1 MAATRLIA
9 MHTNKGRSI
18 ARSLKDRIDYAEN
31 GAKTNGGKYI
41 SSYECNPK
49 LADVE
54 FARDK
59 QFYLAN
65 TKRKYKGDIIA
76 YQIRQSFKPGE
87 ITPEEANKVGYET
100 AMRFTKGNH
109 AFVVATHTDRA
120 HIHNHIIFNAVNLD
134 CDRKFRD
141 SWFIALA
148 LQKVSDH
155 VCLEHGLS
163 VIKPRKPGERDK
175 RTEYPKRISLREE
188 IRLTVDELMGQGP
201 KSLEE
206 LLFFFEQEG
215 YEVKRGKHIAL
226 KGKGQQ
232 RFIRLDSLGDGYTQE
247 DLRGKIEGDV
257 GKSQK
262 YRKRDFDLLIDIQ
275 KKLAE
280 GKGGGYVRWSKVFNV
295 KQVTKALF
303 FLQEHGVQT
312 YEELSDRADSTSRR
326 FNELS
331 EKIKACDSRLTE
343 ISEMRK
349 AIINYSKTRDTYI
362 AYRKSGYSKKF
373 YEAHREEITIHKAAK
388 EAFSEYTKG
397 GKKLPKV
404 KDLNAE
410 FGEVLAEKKAMYGE
424 YKLARK
430 EMKDYQTAKYDIDH
444 FLGLYEEEAQQK
456 EQKQQLN
463 SNQELE

>member
-18 ARSLKDRIDYAEN
+18 ARCLKDRIDYAEN
-31 GAKTNGGKYI
+31 GEKTDGGKYI
-41 SSYECNPK
+41 SSYECSPE
-49 LADVE
+49 LADRE

-59 QFYLAN
+59 QIYIQN
-65 TKRKYKGDIIA
+65 TGRKYKGDIIA

-87 ITPEEANKVGYET
+87 IAPDEANKVGYET
-100 AMRFTKGNH
+100 AMRFTKGQH
-109 AFVVATHTDRA
+109 AFIVATHTDRA

-134 CDRKFRD
+134 CNRKFRD

-163 VIKPRKPGERDK
+163 VIKPRKLSEREK

-188 IRLTVDELMGQGP
+188 IRLTVDELMGRNP

-215 YEVKRGKHIAL
+215 YEVKRGKHFAL
-226 KGKGQQ
+226 KGNCQQ
-232 RFIRLDSLGDGYTQE
+232 RFIRLDSLGEGYTQE
-247 DLRGKIEGDV
+247 YLREKIEGSDE
-257 GKSQK
+257 KSAQH
-262 YRKRDFDLLIDIQ
+262 RKRDFDFLIDIQ

-295 KQVTKALF
+295 KQVTKAVF
-303 FLQEHGVQT
+303 FLQERGVRT
-312 YEELSDRADSTSRR
+312 YEKLAERADSSARR
-326 FNELS
+326 FDELS
-331 EKIKACDSRLTE
+331 EKIKGYDSRLTE

-410 FGEVLAEKKAMYGE
+410 FGQILADKKAMYSN
-424 YKLARK
+424 YKQARK
-430 EMKDYQTAKYDIDH
+430 EMKDYQTAKYDIDR
-444 FLGLYEEEAQQK
+444 FLGLYEEEVQQK
-456 EQKQQLN
+456 EQQQQKQN
-463 SNQELE
+463 NQEL

>member
-18 ARSLKDRIDYAEN
+18 ARCLKDRIDYAEN
-31 GAKTNGGKYI
+31 GEKTDGGKYI
-41 SSYECNPK
+41 SSYECSPE
-49 LADVE
+49 LADRE
-54 FARDK
+54 FARNK
-59 QFYLAN
+59 QIYTQN
-65 TKRKYKGDIIA
+65 TGRKYKGDIIA

-87 ITPEEANKVGYET
+87 ISPDEANKVGYET

-134 CDRKFRD
+134 CNRKFRD

-163 VIKPRKPGERDK
+163 VIKPRKPGVREK

-188 IRLTVDELMGQGP
+188 IRLTVDELIGRGP

-232 RFIRLDSLGDGYTQE
+232 RFIRLDSLGDGYRQE
-247 DLRGKIEGDV
+247 DLREKLEGGD
-257 GKSQK
+257 GKSVQP
-262 YRKRDFDLLIDIQ
+262 RKRDFDLLIDIQ

-280 GKGGGYVRWSKVFNV
+280 GKGGGYVRWSKVFNI
-295 KQVTKALF
+295 KQVTKAVF
-303 FLQEHGVQT
+303 FLQEHGVRT
-312 YEELSDRADSTSRR
+312 YEELAERADSTSRR
-326 FNELS
+326 FDELS
-331 EKIKACDSRLTE
+331 EKIKSCDNRLME
-343 ISEMRK
+343 ISGMRK

-388 EAFSEYTKG
+388 KAFSEYTKG

-410 FGEVLAEKKAMYGE
+410 FCQILAEKKTMYGE
-424 YKLARK
+424 YKQARK
-430 EMKDYQTAKYDIDH
+430 EMKDYQTAKYDIDR

-456 EQKQQLN
+456 EQQQQKQN
-463 SNQELE
+463 NQEL

>member
-9 MHTNKGRSI
+9 MHVNKGKTI
-18 ARSLKDRIDYAEN
+18 ARCLKDRIDYAEN
-31 GAKTNGGKYI
+31 NVKTEGRYI
-41 SSYECNPK
+41 SSYACTAE
-49 LADVE
+49 LADRE
-54 FARDK
+54 FALDK
-59 QFYLAN
+59 QRYFQM
-65 TKRKYKGDIIA
+65 TGRKPKGDIIA

-87 ITPEEANKVGYET
+87 ITPDEANKVGYET

-120 HIHNHIIFNAVNLD
+120 HIHNHIIFNAVNLE

-141 SWFIALA
+141 SWFIAIA

-163 VIKPRKPGERDK
+163 VIKPRKPGEREK
-175 RTEYPKRISLREE
+175 RTEYPKRISIREE
-188 IRLTVDELMGQGP
+188 IRLTVDELIGQGP

-247 DLRGKIEGDV
+247 DLREKIEGGD
-257 GKSQK
+257 GKSAN

-295 KQVTKALF
+295 KQVTKAVF
-303 FLQEHGVQT
+303 FLQERGVRT
-312 YEELSDRADSTSRR
+312 YEELAERANSTARR
-326 FNELS
+326 FDELS

-349 AIINYSKTRDTYI
+349 TIINYAKTRDTYI

-373 YEAHREEITIHKAAK
+373 YEAHREEIIIHKAAK
-388 EAFSEYTKG
+388 EAFSEYTKD

-404 KDLNAE
+404 KDMNAE
-410 FGEVLAEKKAMYGE
+410 FGRILAEKKAMYGD
-424 YKLARK
+424 YKQARK
-430 EMKDYQTAKYDIDH
+430 EMKDYQMAKYDIDR
-444 FLGLYEEEAQQK
+444 FLGLYEEEVQQK
-456 EQKQQLN
+456 EKQQQKQN
-463 SNQELE
+463 NQEL

>member
-9 MHTNKGRSI
+9 MHTNKGRSV
-18 ARSLKDRIDYAEN
+18 ARCLKDRIDYAEN
-31 GAKTNGGKYI
+31 GEKTEGGKYI
-41 SSYECNPK
+41 SSYECTPE
-49 LADVE
+49 LADRE

-59 QFYLAN
+59 QIYTQN
-65 TKRKYKGDIIA
+65 TGRKYKGDIIA

-100 AMRFTKGNH
+100 AMRFTKGQH
-109 AFVVATHTDRA
+109 AFIVATHTDRA

-134 CDRKFRD
+134 CDHKFRD
-141 SWFIALA
+141 SWFIALV

-155 VCLEHGLS
+155 VCLEHGFS
-163 VIKPRKPGERDK
+163 VIKPRKPGQREK
-175 RTEYPKRISLREE
+175 RTEYPKRMSLREE
-188 IRLTVDELMGQGP
+188 ICLTIDELMGRDP

-232 RFIRLDSLGDGYTQE
+232 RFIRLDSLGAGYNQE
-247 DLRGKIEGDV
+247 DLREKIEGEDE
-257 GKSQK
+257 KSPQH
-262 YRKRDFDLLIDIQ
+262 RKRDFDLLIDIQ

-295 KQVTKALF
+295 KQVTKAVF
-303 FLQEHGVQT
+303 FLQERGVRT
-312 YEELSDRADSTSRR
+312 YKELAERADSSARR
-326 FNELS
+326 FDELS

-349 AIINYSKTRDTYI
+349 AIINYAKTRDTYI

-373 YEAHREEITIHKAAK
+373 YEAHREEIIIHKAAK
-388 EAFSEYTKG
+388 EAFSEYTKD

-404 KDLNAE
+404 KDMNAE
-410 FGEVLAEKKAMYGE
+410 FGRILAEKKAMYGD
-424 YKLARK
+424 YKQARK
-430 EMKDYQTAKYDIDH
+430 EMKDYQMAKYDIDR
-444 FLGLYEEEAQQK
+444 FLGLYEEEVQQK

-463 SNQELE
+463 SNQEL